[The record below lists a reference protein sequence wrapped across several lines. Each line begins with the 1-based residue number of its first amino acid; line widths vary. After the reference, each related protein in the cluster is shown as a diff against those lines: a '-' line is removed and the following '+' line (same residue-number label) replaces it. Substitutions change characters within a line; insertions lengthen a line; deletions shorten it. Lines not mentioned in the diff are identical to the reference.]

1 MTSRRTFLKQF
12 TGATAGL
19 CFVGCPWVEAASA
32 LQAGGRGRRR
42 EVMVGGRRVRTID
55 VHAHVNVPNIL
66 ELFRESRAQLD
77 NPTAATDP
85 QWGPDNADERLRH
98 MDEEGID
105 VQAVGI
111 NPFWYRADQDLARR
125 IVQLQNEK
133 IAALCAAHPDRF
145 VGMGTVALQHP
156 DLAAAQLEEGVK
168 KFGMRGFV
176 IGGNVAGEELS
187 APKFHPFWAKAEE
200 LGTLIFIHPQGF
212 AEGAKRLQ
220 GNGALTNVIGNPLET
235 TVALSHL
242 IFEGTL
248 DRFPGLKICA
258 AHGGGYLPSYIA
270 RSDRCTTLS
279 PAPCRNIKPVRKR
292 PSEYLKQLY
301 FDSMVFT
308 AEGLRHLVAEAGVS
322 QIVMGTDFP
331 AGWTS
336 ESVDHIL
343 GTSSLSDADK
353 RAILGET
360 AAKLLRIAG

>member
-1 MTSRRTFLKQF
+1 MTDRRTFLQQVA
-12 TGATAGL
+12 GAAGIV
-19 CFVGCPWVEAASA
+19 FVGCPWLEAAGA
-32 LQAGGRGRRR
+32 LQAGRSGRRR
-42 EVMVGGRRVRTID
+42 EVVVGGRRVRTVD
-55 VHAHVNVPNIL
+55 VHAHVNVTNVL
-66 ELFRESRAQLD
+66 DLFQESRAQLD

-85 QWGPDNADERLRH
+85 QSTMENVDERLRH

-111 NPFWYRADQDLARR
+111 NPFWYRAERDLARR
-125 IVQLQNEK
+125 LVQLQNEK
-133 IAALCAAHPDRF
+133 IAAMCAAHPDRF
-145 VGMGTVALQHP
+145 VGMGTVAVQHP
-156 DLAAAQLEEGVK
+156 DLAAEQLEEGVK
-168 KFGMRGFV
+168 KFGMRGFA
-176 IGGNVAGEELS
+176 IGGSVNGEELA

-212 AEGAKRLQ
+212 REGEKRFR
-220 GNGALTNVIGNPLET
+220 GNGALFNVIGNPLET

-248 DRFPGLKICA
+248 DRFPKLKICG
-258 AHGGGYLPSYIA
+258 AHAGGYLPSYIG
-270 RSDRCTTLS
+270 RSDRCVTRS
-279 PAPCRNIKPVRKR
+279 PNPCMEVRPVQKR

-308 AEGLRHLVAEAGVS
+308 GEGLRHLVAEAGVS
-322 QIVMGTDFP
+322 QVVMGTDFP

-360 AAKLLRIAG
+360 AAKLLRIQT